1 LFFYRIGDLL
11 LADGQLHHVC
21 VTWESSSGKS
31 TVYKDGALVKT
42 IGNVKTGEQIK
53 GGGIWV
59 IGQDQDSVGAG
70 FQAKDSFKGY
80 VTQVNI
86 WDRVLGSDE
95 IKRFAKDC
103 GSFMQGN
110 YKTYSDFNVSSS
122 TQLIK
127 SLCCPL
133 APISEA

>member
-1 LFFYRIGDLL
+1 ML

-21 VTWESSSGKS
+21 VTWDSLSGKS

-70 FQAKDSFKGY
+70 FQAKDSFKLKAMLPKSIFGIEFL
-80 VTQVNI
+80 VPMRSKVSQRIVVRLCKETTRLI
-86 WDRVLGSDE
+86 AISMSPVLLS
-95 IKRFAKDC
+95 
-103 GSFMQGN
+103 
-110 YKTYSDFNVSSS
+110 
-122 TQLIK
+122 
-127 SLCCPL
+127 
-133 APISEA
+133 